1 MKVIIYLIILLT
13 TCNSIAQEVVTNI
26 QSIKPA
32 KEYKNIHVQKI
43 SSDSLSSTF
52 VIWIKQKVRLHKHL
66 YHMENVIIQEGS
78 GQFQLK
84 DSIYNVSAGD
94 IITIPKNTWHG
105 VTINSKDVMKV
116 ISIQSPKFLGDDR
129 VFKN

>member
-66 YHMENVIIQEGS
+66 YHRENVIIQEGS

-84 DSIYNVSAGD
+84 DSIYIVSAGD

-116 ISIQSPKFLGDDR
+116 ISVQSPKFLGDDR

>member
-1 MKVIIYLIILLT
+1 MKVIIYLTILLT

-52 VIWIKQKVRLHKHL
+52 VIWIKKKVRLHKHL
-66 YHMENVIIQEGS
+66 YHRENVIIQEGS

>member
-1 MKVIIYLIILLT
+1 MKAITYLIILFI
-13 TCNSIAQEVVTNI
+13 TCNSIAQETVVDI
-26 QSIKPA
+26 ESVKPP
-32 KEYKNIHVQKI
+32 KEYNNIHVQKI

-52 VIWIKQKVRLHKHL
+52 VIWVKQKVKLHKHL
-66 YHMENVIIQEGS
+66 YHRENVIILEGS

-105 VTINSKDVMKV
+105 VTINSQDIMKV
-116 ISIQSPKFLGDDR
+116 ISIQSPEFLGNDR
-129 VFKN
+129 VYKN

>member
-52 VIWIKQKVRLHKHL
+52 VIWIKKKVRLHKHL

-94 IITIPKNTWHG
+94 LITIPKNTWHG

>member
-13 TCNSIAQEVVTNI
+13 TCNSIAQEFVTNI

-52 VIWIKQKVRLHKHL
+52 VIWVKQKVRLHKHL

-116 ISIQSPKFLGDDR
+116 ISVQSPKFLGDDR

>member
-1 MKVIIYLIILLT
+1 MKAITYLAILFY
-13 TCNSIAQEVVTNI
+13 TCNSLAQESLINI
-26 QSIKPA
+26 KSLKPP
-32 KEYKNIHVQKI
+32 KDYNNIHVQRI

-52 VIWIKQKVRLHKHL
+52 VIWVKQKVRLHKHL
-66 YHMENVIIQEGS
+66 YHRENVIIQEGS

-105 VTINSKDVMKV
+105 VTINSQDIMKV
-116 ISIQSPKFLGDDR
+116 ISIQSPEFLGNDR
-129 VFKN
+129 VYKN

>member
-52 VIWIKQKVRLHKHL
+52 VIWIKKKVRLHKHL
-66 YHMENVIIQEGS
+66 YHRENVIIQEGS

-116 ISIQSPKFLGDDR
+116 ISVQSPKFLGDDR

>member
-1 MKVIIYLIILLT
+1 MKAITYLNILFIT
-13 TCNSIAQEVVTNI
+13 YNSIAQEAVINI
-26 QSIKPA
+26 ESVIPP
-32 KEYKNIHVQKI
+32 KEYNNIHVQKI

-52 VIWIKQKVRLHKHL
+52 VIWVKQKVKLHKHL
-66 YHMENVIIQEGS
+66 YHRENVIILEGS

-105 VTINSKDVMKV
+105 VTINSRDIMKV
-116 ISIQSPKFLGDDR
+116 ISIQSPEFLGDDR
-129 VFKN
+129 VYKN

>member
-1 MKVIIYLIILLT
+1 MKLIAHFIILLIY
-13 TCNSIAQEVVTNI
+13 CNSIAQDVVINTE
-26 QSIKPA
+26 SVKPP
-32 KEYKNIHVQKI
+32 KEYDNIHVKKL

-66 YHMENVIIQEGS
+66 YHRENVIIQEGS
-78 GQFQLK
+78 GQFQVK

-105 VTINSKDVMKV
+105 VTINSKDAMKV
-116 ISIQSPKFLGDDR
+116 ISIQSPKFLGNDR

>member
-52 VIWIKQKVRLHKHL
+52 VIWIKQKVRLHKHV
-66 YHMENVIIQEGS
+66 YNKENVIIQEGS

-116 ISIQSPKFLGDDR
+116 ISVQSPKFLGDDR

>member
-52 VIWIKQKVRLHKHL
+52 VIWIKKKVRLHKHL
-66 YHMENVIIQEGS
+66 YHRENVIIQEGS

-84 DSIYNVSAGD
+84 DSIFNVSAGD

>member
-1 MKVIIYLIILLT
+1 MKAITSLTILFI
-13 TCNSIAQEVVTNI
+13 TCNSIAQEAVVDI
-26 QSIKPA
+26 ESVKPP
-32 KEYKNIHVQKI
+32 KEYNNIHVQKI

-52 VIWIKQKVRLHKHL
+52 VIWVKQKVKLHKHL
-66 YHMENVIIQEGS
+66 YHRENVIIQEGS

-105 VTINSKDVMKV
+105 VTINSQDIMKV
-116 ISIQSPKFLGDDR
+116 ISIQSPEFLGYDR
-129 VFKN
+129 VYKN

>member
-52 VIWIKQKVRLHKHL
+52 VIWIKQKVRLHKHV
-66 YHMENVIIQEGS
+66 YNKENVIIQEGS

>member
-1 MKVIIYLIILLT
+1 MKLIAHFIILFI
-13 TCNSIAQEVVTNI
+13 TCNSIAQDVVINTE
-26 QSIKPA
+26 SIKPP
-32 KEYKNIHVQKI
+32 KEYDNIHVKKI

-66 YHMENVIIQEGS
+66 YHRENVIIQEGS
-78 GQFQLK
+78 GQFQVK

-105 VTINSKDVMKV
+105 VTINSEDAMKV
-116 ISIQSPKFLGDDR
+116 ISIQSPKFIGNDR
-129 VFKN
+129 VFKK

>member
-52 VIWIKQKVRLHKHL
+52 VIWIKKKVKLHKHIN
-66 YHMENVIIQEGS
+66 HTENVIIQQGS
-78 GQFQLK
+78 GKFQLN
-84 DSIYNVSAGD
+84 DSIYMVSRGD
-94 IITIPKNTWHG
+94 MITIPKNTWHG
-105 VTINSKDVMKV
+105 VVTTSKVPMKV
-116 ISIQSPKFLGDDR
+116 ISIQSPEFLGKDR

>member
-1 MKVIIYLIILLT
+1 MKAITYLNILFIT
-13 TCNSIAQEVVTNI
+13 YNSIAQEAVINI
-26 QSIKPA
+26 ESVIPP
-32 KEYKNIHVQKI
+32 KEYNNIHVQKI

-52 VIWIKQKVRLHKHL
+52 VIWVKQKVKLHKHL
-66 YHMENVIIQEGS
+66 YHRENVIILEGS

-105 VTINSKDVMKV
+105 VTINSRDIMKV
-116 ISIQSPKFLGDDR
+116 ISIQSPEFLGNDR
-129 VFKN
+129 VYKN

>member
-1 MKVIIYLIILLT
+1 MKVIIYLTILLT

-52 VIWIKQKVRLHKHL
+52 VIWIKKKVRLHKHL
-66 YHMENVIIQEGS
+66 YHRENVIIQEGS

-116 ISIQSPKFLGDDR
+116 ISVQSPKFLGDDR

>member
-1 MKVIIYLIILLT
+1 MKLIAHFIILFIT
-13 TCNSIAQEVVTNI
+13 FNSIAQDVVINTE
-26 QSIKPA
+26 SIKPP
-32 KEYKNIHVQKI
+32 KEYDNIHVKKI

-66 YHMENVIIQEGS
+66 YHRENVIIQEGS
-78 GQFQLK
+78 GQFQVK

-105 VTINSKDVMKV
+105 VTINSKDAMKV
-116 ISIQSPKFLGDDR
+116 ISIQSPKFLGNDR

>member
-1 MKVIIYLIILLT
+1 MKLIANLIILFI
-13 TCNSIAQEVVTNI
+13 TCNSIAQNAVINTESV
-26 QSIKPA
+26 KPL
-32 KEYKNIHVQKI
+32 KEYDNIHVKKI

-66 YHMENVIIQEGS
+66 YHRENVIIQEGS
-78 GQFQLK
+78 GQFQVK

-105 VTINSKDVMKV
+105 VTINSKDPMKV
-116 ISIQSPKFLGDDR
+116 ISIQSPKFLGNDR

>member
-52 VIWIKQKVRLHKHL
+52 VIWIKKKVRLHKHL

-116 ISIQSPKFLGDDR
+116 ISVQSPKFLGDDR

>member
-52 VIWIKQKVRLHKHL
+52 VIWIKKKVRLHKHL
-66 YHMENVIIQEGS
+66 YHRENVIIQEGS

-94 IITIPKNTWHG
+94 IIIIPKNTWHG
-105 VTINSKDVMKV
+105 VTINSQDIMKV
-116 ISIQSPKFLGDDR
+116 ISIQSPEFLGNDR
-129 VFKN
+129 VYKN

>member
-52 VIWIKQKVRLHKHL
+52 VIWIKKKVRLHKHL

-84 DSIYNVSAGD
+84 DSIYIVSAGD

-116 ISIQSPKFLGDDR
+116 ISVQSPKFLGDDR